1 MKALWVVAVVCAAS
15 IAAQGCRNHK
25 RQPVPGPQ
33 VGAAGISSGMVG
45 IVSRQQKYAAAAWQ
59 DHKAIRDAHSRA
71 DATVRHGAGGIAWFQ
86 GNVEEAFSR
95 ADLPRSEAPNASRC
109 TAGHKRSPMT

>member
-15 IAAQGCRNHK
+15 FAAQGCRNHK

-33 VGAAGISSGMVG
+33 VRAGGISSAMVG
-45 IVSRQQKYAAAAWQ
+45 SMSRQQTHAAGAWQ
-59 DHKAIRDAHSRA
+59 DQKAVRDAHSRT
-71 DATVRHGAGGIAWFQ
+71 DAALRHGAVGIAWFQ

-109 TAGHKRSPMT
+109 TGHKRSPMT